1 VYVQGQS
8 LLFFCHAPEKWG
20 VRYPP
25 LQKVGVRVPPVP
37 VPPES
42 YAYATKLTIYRA
54 HSLILHVQLIT
65 VKSSQRSTRHV
76 WRVGRVTSW
85 LAPRPIALKLCHMI
99 WNWLSFIMQVQKF
112 GDPFPPPQKK
122 NGGPKHAKFQSIL
135 YNLRYWNRSGKLSS
149 TNYRDLDMS
158 LDPLKCTYLG
168 YYISALRGYCA
179 LKFLHALEIDQGL
192 LAHTHR
198 GWGPPPQKKVIVKI

>member
-1 VYVQGQS
+1 MFRDSHCYFSAMRLKSGGYGTPHS
-8 LLFFCHAPEKWG
+8 KKW
-20 VRYPP
+20 
-25 LQKVGVRVPPVP
+25 GVRVPPVP

-168 YYISALRGYCA
+168 YYISALRGCCA
-179 LKFLHALEIDQGL
+179 LKFLHVLQIDQSL
-192 LAHTHR
+192 LAHIGTSR
-198 GWGPPPQKKVIVKI
+198 GSPKKILIVKI